1 MQLRHLSIPHLIA
14 EAHGDPWAVNQSL
27 QSGRPAQISDL
38 AKALHG
44 AAQSSND
51 ANAAFEEALRR
62 FEAAWNHE
70 NGDHPINDSAEVQRV
85 TQSLHV
91 QAAQL
96 PKIAIDLE
104 NISAALAGAQRSG
117 TGQITIWRVGC
128 RRSTTSWERRS
139 LLSRTSTSPPVI
151 GPTSRMRF
159 PEFNR
164 SPSVAPRTPL
174 ASSTQSARG
183 YSDKLQTSLTT
194 LRTEGYDPEL
204 IQTLEAPSTP
214 SKAEPEAN
222 RQQNQIDAFTKEFGR
237 PPNSAAD
244 WETAA
249 ALDRHSYDPKNQGER
264 PNIVVKRIDPVPGQG
279 VVRTNLFIPGHSV
292 VDPQIEWPPYHN
304 NLGDDRGFSATA
316 DPESS
321 RVSITVDYEN
331 GILVARQNPSVDE
344 KTGQVRV
351 GTPTVSA
358 VQKRDGSV
366 LVNYSAADPFSPG
379 GEGLAKLTTLDV
391 NGAIAIEPTA
401 DGPRVG
407 GRVTNFP
414 AVEIYSDRA
423 GATTP
428 LVQSW
433 PHFESG
439 RLGPEAGLWWHKP
452 IGDPAVLASFGDQ
465 RPSIEIPSFPFPIP
479 LPGPLPIPIPIPL
492 PIPIRIPFP

>member
-104 NISAALAGAQRSG
+104 DIAAALAGAQRSG
-117 TGQITIWRVGC
+117 TGQITTLEGWLQAFDNKLGKALQAEQNIHLTARDWADL
-128 RRSTTSWERRS
+128 EDAI
-139 LLSRTSTSPPVI
+139 SRI
-151 GPTSRMRF
+151 QQ
-159 PEFNR
+159 
-164 SPSVAPRTPL
+164 VAISCTKDALGELNSIRT
-174 ASSTQSARG
+174 G

-366 LVNYSAADPFSPG
+366 LFNYSAADPFSPG

-428 LVQSW
+428 LVHSW